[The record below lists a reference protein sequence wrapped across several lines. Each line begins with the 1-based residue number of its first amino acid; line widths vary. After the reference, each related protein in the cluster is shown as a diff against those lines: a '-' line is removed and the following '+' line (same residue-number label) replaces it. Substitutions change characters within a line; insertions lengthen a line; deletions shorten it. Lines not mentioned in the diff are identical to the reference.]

1 MTEESKVENAMIE
14 GSPEYKAAYEK
25 AYAQLENPEPEAKE
39 PEVKEPEQK
48 QEVEEEPKAEPQV
61 ETPTESPLELKVKE
75 LEERLTTTGK
85 ALKDTQTWGHKL
97 AGELKTVRKG
107 LQEATTPRP
116 ELLKELPGL
125 EEAIRH
131 VASPKEED
139 DSDLDPPK
147 PENTWTEVVGTALP
161 DLDGLLA
168 DEAFSSKAKELRSK
182 HANEWGNPLKAIQ
195 HLSAL
200 RQEHIT
206 QKAVD
211 AAVKAHS
218 AKLEQTQRKIT
229 GMDVPGDTGKSSGRG
244 NAADLKN
251 DSQAVWN
258 MTPELFAKMKAK
270 TLGY

>member
-1 MTEESKVENAMIE
+1 MSEESKVDPAMIE
-14 GSPEYKAAYEK
+14 GTPEYKAAYEK
-25 AYAQLENPEPEAKE
+25 AYAQLENPES
-39 PEVKEPEQK
+39 EVKEPEFKEPEQK
-48 QEVEEEPKAEPQV
+48 EEIVDDPKA
-61 ETPTESPLELKVKE
+61 ETPTENPLEVKVKE
-75 LEERLTTTGK
+75 LEERLSTTGK

-97 AGELKTVRKG
+97 AGELKSVRKG

-131 VASPKEED
+131 VATPKQDD

-147 PENTWTEVVGTALP
+147 PENTWVQVVGTALP
-161 DLDGLLA
+161 DLDNLLA
-168 DEAFSSKAKELRSK
+168 DESFSSKAKELRAK

-200 RQEHIT
+200 RQEIIT

-218 AKLEQTQRKIT
+218 AKLEQSQRKIT
-229 GMDVPGDTGKSSGRG
+229 GMDVPGDTGKSAGRG
-244 NAADLKN
+244 SAADLRN

-258 MTPELFAKMKAK
+258 LTPDQFAKMKAK

>member
-1 MTEESKVENAMIE
+1 MSEERKADTAMIE

-48 QEVEEEPKAEPQV
+48 PEVEEEPKAE
-61 ETPTESPLELKVKE
+61 TPKDQPAENPLELKVKE
-75 LEERLTTTGK
+75 LEERLSSTGK
-85 ALKDTQTWGHKL
+85 ALKDTQAWGHKL
-97 AGELKTVRKG
+97 SSELKTVRKG
-107 LQEATTPRP
+107 LQEATTPKP

-131 VASPKEED
+131 VATPKQED
-139 DSDLDPPK
+139 DTDLDPPK
-147 PENTWTEVVGTALP
+147 PENTWVEVVGTALP
-161 DLDGLLA
+161 DLDNLLA
-168 DEAFSSKAKELRSK
+168 DETFSSKAKELRAK
-182 HANEWGNPLKAIQ
+182 HANEWGNPIKAIQ

-200 RQEHIT
+200 RQDHIT

-229 GMDVPGDTGKSSGRG
+229 GMDVPGDTGKSAGRG
-244 NAADLKN
+244 NAADLRN

-258 MTPELFAKMKAK
+258 MTPDQFAKLKAK

>member
-1 MTEESKVENAMIE
+1 MSEESKELIE

-25 AYAQLENPEPEAKE
+25 AYAQLENPEA
-39 PEVKEPEQK
+39 EVKEPEEK
-48 QEVEEEPKAEPQV
+48 VEVIEETPKV
-61 ETPTESPLELKVKE
+61 ETPTESPLEVKVKE
-75 LEERLTTTGK
+75 LEERLSTTGK

-97 AGELKTVRKG
+97 ASELKTVRKG
-107 LQEATTPRP
+107 LHEATTPKP

-131 VASPKEED
+131 VSKPEED
-139 DSDLDPPK
+139 DTDLDPPK
-147 PENTWTEVVGTALP
+147 PENTWVQVVGTTLP
-161 DLDGLLA
+161 DLDSLLA
-168 DEAFSSKAKELRSK
+168 DETFSTKAKELRTKYASI
-182 HANEWGNPLKAIQ
+182 WGNPLLAVQ

-218 AKLEQTQRKIT
+218 SKLEQTQKKIT
-229 GMDVPGDTGKSSGRG
+229 GMEVPGDTGKSSGRG
-244 NAADLKN
+244 NASDLKN

-258 MTPELFAKMKAK
+258 MTPDQFAKMKAK

>member
-1 MTEESKVENAMIE
+1 MSEERQAEPVLIE
-14 GSPEYKAAYEK
+14 GTPEYKAAYEK
-25 AYAQLENPEPEAKE
+25 AYAQLENPETEEKNT
-39 PEVKEPEQK
+39 EVKDEPKAEA
-48 QEVEEEPKAEPQV
+48 EEEPKV
-61 ETPTESPLELKVKE
+61 ETPAENPLEVKVKE
-75 LEERLTTTGK
+75 LEERLSSTGK

-97 AGELKTVRKG
+97 ASELKNVRKG
-107 LQEATTPRP
+107 LQEATTPKP
-116 ELLKELPGL
+116 ELLKDLPGL

-131 VASPKEED
+131 VTKPED
-139 DSDLDPPK
+139 DGNDLEPPK
-147 PENTWTEVVGTALP
+147 PENTWVEVVGTALP

-168 DEAFSSKAKELRSK
+168 DETFSSKAKELRAK
-182 HANEWGNPLKAIQ
+182 HASDWANPLKAIQ

-218 AKLEQTQRKIT
+218 AKLEQSQRKMT

-258 MTPELFAKMKAK
+258 MTPDQFAKLKSK

>member
-1 MTEESKVENAMIE
+1 MSEERKDLIE
-14 GSPEYKAAYEK
+14 GTPEYKEAYEK
-25 AYAQLENPEPEAKE
+25 AYAQLENPEQKT
-39 PEVKEPEQK
+39 EVKEPETK
-48 QEVEEEPKAEPQV
+48 EPEQEEVEEPKAE
-61 ETPTESPLELKVKE
+61 TPTENPLELKVKE

-107 LQEATTPRP
+107 LHEATTPKP

-131 VASPKEED
+131 VAKPQDD

-147 PENTWTEVVGTALP
+147 PENTWVDVVGTALP
-161 DLDGLLA
+161 DLDNLLA
-168 DEAFSSKAKELRSK
+168 DEAFSTKAKELRSN
-182 HANEWGNPLKAIQ
+182 HASEWGNPIKAIQ

-200 RQEHIT
+200 RQEHLT

-218 AKLEQTQRKIT
+218 AKLELTQRKIT
-229 GMDVPGDTGKSSGRG
+229 GMDVPGDTGKSAGRG
-244 NAADLKN
+244 NAADLRN
-251 DSQAVWN
+251 DAQAVWN
-258 MTPELFAKMKAK
+258 LTADQFAKMKAK